1 MKRIYYILYVFLLA
15 SLYGCEDKL
24 IYPGQIPDGV
34 SDAQF
39 SLSFSNFTPALENSR
54 SAGAAIKSIDKL
66 WVVIYNTDGTLYEY
80 SQIGDYKLTGNS
92 RPDGSE
98 SSEVQTGHAEFTM
111 RLPNGKYRIYAVANC
126 DLTPEDVK
134 SETALQNKKLTW
146 QNEKLNGTKGQPNS
160 EMFGYFT
167 NTDKGGMDA
176 TVGFQAGEVIV
187 NGTLPLHA
195 WIKRAA
201 SKLTVAFDTHNLKEN
216 VFIYIQSIQVK
227 DIPTE
232 NYLGRKNQPGE
243 KDRTISSE
251 LVDGETFYLGN
262 ATPTD
267 NAKADHGKWRMLA
280 RGNRV
285 WGMNSEAGNKMP
297 DGTAIEDRIKN
308 EHIESVD
315 ALYFYE
321 NSQPEG
327 KIGTESDKRQDV
339 TGNNAQVS
347 YPDGEKP
354 DNPAWKDA
362 RPYGSYVE
370 VKGYYIC
377 EDNVRP
383 GKGEI
388 LYRFMLGKNT
398 TTDYDAERNHH
409 YQLTMHFNGYA
420 NDIDW
425 HIVYNE
431 ENKPGTY
438 TNDTTYVSY
447 LYNQPA
453 STVLRATPK
462 PGYKL
467 TNVKAIIVDNEW
479 RPHSDT
485 DTPLAEPDYNS
496 KAWDMQIS
504 GSDSYAGGAAFNQKL
519 DKECAP
525 NCEFGFLSLRYVER
539 VDINMGGGSTSYRTM
554 VTNFRNSY
562 AANDMGDNTKPKG
575 MREYQVPSSTTS
587 ADGITYPD
595 GVDGDYKVSY
605 TIKNQGREN
614 EEHNYIYTIPLY
626 TRAKSLDNWGVY
638 SGANPFYQHHRYAR
652 LKFITTFENINN
664 PDDTY
669 SDVVYSHVLQARRI
683 DNPRGIYRS
692 GDNTQS
698 FNVRLLYTLM
708 EPENDGTAF
717 GEVISR
723 GPWSA
728 TIEVDE
734 GGLASISTADGQ
746 TAKAVGESIYGES
759 NTPIAFKYTPQK
771 TVSDN
776 TQSLGAVIK
785 VRYHN
790 YSCVH
795 SLVVRQG
802 YGPTKFEKGTLYWSA
817 FNVYDEKNLTV
828 NPLSIG
834 SLFRRD
840 TYLHDA
846 IAESNNTKDG
856 YGVGENPGSEGIFT
870 VRNINAQGNI
880 ITEDKKWSA
889 IKYMAKSDLATTAFG
904 NFTLAPTNRNYHV
917 PSTAETRKDLSENN
931 DINFA
936 FGIVYGDGA
945 ENTLTTN
952 DAYGFSDPDN
962 NTKRS
967 SKGVRG
973 VLAYSLRN
981 GRNIF
986 FPFGALG
993 HARRKSREWG
1003 LTDKMAI
1010 TFSVGNGLL
1019 RYGSVDVRLGGK
1031 LGQNGQWTQPDG
1043 SVRDYRYNDYRPM
1056 AYNLPSQFG
1065 GAYWHSDNTSLAMDF
1080 NYGNYMTAEL
1090 GTDDLYTQ
1098 GNASD
1103 ALPIRPV
1110 SN

>member
-1 MKRIYYILYVFLLA
+1 MKRIYYIFYVFLLA

-24 IYPGQIPDGV
+24 IYPGEIPDGV

-39 SLSFSNFTPALENSR
+39 RLSFCDFTPALENSR
-54 SAGAAIKSIDKL
+54 SAGTAIKSIDKL

-111 RLPNGKYRIYAVANC
+111 RLQNGKYRIYAVANC

-146 QNEKLNGTKGQPNS
+146 QNQELTGVKGQPNS

-167 NTDKGGMDA
+167 NTEKGSMDA
-176 TVGFQAGEVIV
+176 TVGFQAGEVII
-187 NGTLPLHA
+187 NGSLPLHA

-216 VFIYIQSIQVK
+216 VFIYIQSIKVR

-243 KDRTISSE
+243 KDRTISSD

-262 ATPTD
+262 ASATD
-267 NAKADHGKWRMLA
+267 NPKTDHGKWRMLA

-285 WGMNSEAGNKMP
+285 WGMNSEAGKELP
-297 DGTAIEDRIKN
+297 GSTPIADRIKN
-308 EHIESVD
+308 EHLESVD

-321 NSQPEG
+321 NCQPEG
-327 KIGTESDKRQDV
+327 IIGTESDKRQDV

-347 YPDGEKP
+347 YPDGENP
-354 DNPAWKDA
+354 DDAAWKDA

-398 TTDYDAERNHH
+398 TTDYNAERNYH

-425 HIVYNE
+425 HIVYKE

-467 TNVKAIIVDNEW
+467 TKVKAIIIDNEW

-485 DTPLAEPDYNS
+485 GTPLSEPDYNS
-496 KAWDMQIS
+496 KAWDMQIA
-504 GSDSYAGGAAFNQKL
+504 GTDSYSGGAAYNQKL
-519 DKECAP
+519 DPECAP
-525 NCEFGFLSLRYVER
+525 NCEFGFLSLRLVKQVT
-539 VDINMGGGSTSYRTM
+539 VDMGGGSTSYATM
-554 VTNFRNSY
+554 VQNFRNKY
-562 AANDMGDNTKPKG
+562 EQNDNGETSKPKG
-575 MREYQVPSSTTS
+575 MREYEVPSSTTPEE
-587 ADGITYPD
+587 GKTYSD
-595 GVDGDYKVSY
+595 AIDGDYTVSY

-626 TRAKSLDNWGVY
+626 TRAKTLDSWGVY

-652 LKFITTFENINN
+652 IKFITTFENINDPN
-664 PDDTY
+664 DTY
-669 SDVVYSHVLQARRI
+669 QDIVYTNVLQSRRI
-683 DNPRGIYRS
+683 DNPRGIYRRGS
-692 GDNTQS
+692 NMEP
-698 FNVRLLYTLM
+698 FNVKLLYTLL
-708 EPENDGTAF
+708 EPDENGMAF
-717 GEVISR
+717 GEVISH

-728 TIEVDE
+728 TIEIDE
-734 GGLASISTADGQ
+734 GGLASISTSDGQ
-746 TAKAVGESIYGES
+746 TANSVGASIYGES

-776 TQSLGAVIK
+776 GQSLGAIIK
-785 VRYHN
+785 VCYHN

-795 SLVVRQG
+795 TIVVRQG
-802 YGPTKFEKGTLYWSA
+802 YGPTKFEAGTLNWSA
-817 FNVYDEKNLTV
+817 FNIFDEKNLTV
-828 NPLSIG
+828 NPLSVG

-846 IAESNNTKDG
+846 IAESNNTKTG
-856 YGVGENPGSEGIFT
+856 YGVGQNPGANGVFI
-870 VRNINAQGNI
+870 VRNVNEQGNI
-880 ITEDKKWSA
+880 YTENKKWSA
-889 IKYMAKSDLATTAFG
+889 ISYMPENNLGTTAFG
-904 NFTLAPTNRNYHV
+904 DFTLAPTNRTYHV

-931 DINFA
+931 DINFG

-945 ENTLTTN
+945 ENTLSTA
-952 DAYGFSDPDN
+952 DAYSFSDPDN
-962 NTKRS
+962 KITS
-967 SKGVRG
+967 SAKGVRG
-973 VLAYSLRN
+973 VVAYSLKT

-986 FPFGALG
+986 LPFGSLG
-993 HARRKSREWG
+993 HGRRKSREWG

-1010 TFSVGNGLL
+1010 TFSAGNGLL
-1019 RYGSVDVRLGGK
+1019 RYGSVDVRLGGT
-1031 LGQNGQWTQPDG
+1031 LGQNGDN
-1043 SVRDYRYNDYRPM
+1043 YKYNDYRPL

-1065 GAYWHSDNTSLAMDF
+1065 GAYWHSDNTKLAMDF

-1090 GTDDLYTQ
+1090 GTADLYTQ
-1098 GNASD
+1098 DNASD

-1110 SN
+1110 SNN

>member
-1 MKRIYYILYVFLLA
+1 MKRIYYIFYILLLA
-15 SLYGCEDKL
+15 SLYGCEDRL
-24 IYPGQIPDGV
+24 TYPGEIPDGV
-34 SDAQF
+34 SDARFQ
-39 SLSFSNFTPALENSR
+39 LSFNHFTPSLENSR
-54 SAGAAIKSIDKL
+54 SSGTAIKSIDKL
-66 WVVIYNTDGTLYEY
+66 WVVIYTTDGTLYEY
-80 SQIGDYKLTGNS
+80 KQIGDYKLTPNS

-98 SSEVQTGHAEFTM
+98 SSEVETGHAEFTM
-111 RLPNGKYRIYAVANC
+111 RLPNGRYRIYAVANC
-126 DLTPEDVK
+126 DLTAEDVI

-167 NTDKGGMDA
+167 NSEKGDMNS
-176 TVGFQAGEVIV
+176 TKGFQAGEVIV
-187 NGTLPLHA
+187 NGSLPLHA

-201 SKLTVAFDTHNLKEN
+201 SKLTVAFDTHNLKDN
-216 VFIYIQSIQVK
+216 VFIYIQSIKIK

-232 NYLGRKNQPGE
+232 NYLGRRNRPGE
-243 KDRTISSE
+243 EGRTISDE
-251 LVDGETFYLGN
+251 LVDGETLYLAN
-262 ATPTD
+262 ASATD

-285 WGMNSEAGNKMP
+285 WGLNSEAGNKMSES
-297 DGTAIEDRIKN
+297 ASIEDRIKN
-308 EHIESVD
+308 EHLESVE

-327 KIGTESDKRQDV
+327 IEGTESDKRQDV
-339 TGNNAQVS
+339 TGENKEVS

-420 NDIDW
+420 NDIDF

-431 ENKPGTY
+431 EYKPGTY

-453 STVLRATPK
+453 TTVLRATPK
-462 PGYKL
+462 AGYKL
-467 TNVKAIIVDNEW
+467 TNVKAVIVDNEW

-485 DTPLAEPDYNS
+485 KVPLLEPDYNS

-504 GSDSYAGGAAFNQKL
+504 GTDSYAGGAAYNQKL
-519 DKECAP
+519 DPECAP
-525 NCEFGFLSLRYVER
+525 NCEFGFLSLRTVEK
-539 VDINMGGGSTSYRTM
+539 VTINMGGGSTSYSTM
-554 VTNFRNSY
+554 VKNFRNSY
-562 AANDMGDNTKPKG
+562 AANDAGDATKPKG
-575 MREYQVPSSTTS
+575 MREYQVPAYNSPVESK
-587 ADGITYPD
+587 TYPD
-595 GVDGDYKVSY
+595 AVDGNYTVSY

-626 TRAKSLDNWGVY
+626 TRAKTLDSWGVY

-652 LKFITTFENINN
+652 IKFITTFENINN
-664 PDDTY
+664 PDDKY
-669 SDVVYSHVLQARRI
+669 QDSVYSHVLQARRI

-692 GDNTQS
+692 GSNTDP
-698 FNVRLLYTLM
+698 FNVKLLYTLLV
-708 EPENDGTAF
+708 PNNGQAF
-717 GEVISR
+717 REVISR

-734 GGLASISTADGQ
+734 EGLAKISTPDGQ
-746 TAKAVGESIYGES
+746 TASSVGASIYGES

-776 TQSLGAVIK
+776 GQSLGAVIK

-795 SLVVRQG
+795 TLVVRQG
-802 YGPTKFEKGTLYWSA
+802 YGPTKFEQGTLNWST

-846 IAESNNTKDG
+846 IAESNNDTYK
-856 YGVGENPGSEGIFT
+856 VGDNPGANGAFT
-870 VRNINAQGNI
+870 VRNVNAQGKI
-880 ITEDKKWSA
+880 YTETKKWSA
-889 IKYMAKSDLATTAFG
+889 ITYMAKGNLGTTAFG

-917 PSTAETRKDLSENN
+917 PSTTESRKDLSDNN
-931 DINFA
+931 DINFG

-945 ENTLTTN
+945 GNTLDTS
-952 DAYGFSDPDN
+952 DAYSFSDPDN
-962 NTKRS
+962 KITRS
-967 SKGVRG
+967 QMGVRG
-973 VLAYSLRN
+973 VVAYSLRT

-993 HARRKSREWG
+993 HGRRKSREWG

-1010 TFSVGNGLL
+1010 TFSTGNGLL
-1019 RYGSVDVRLGGK
+1019 RYGSVDVRLGGT
-1031 LGQNGQWTQPDG
+1031 LGQNGRWPQSDG

-1056 AYNLPSQFG
+1056 AYNLPDQFG
-1065 GAYWHSDNTSLAMDF
+1065 GAYWHSDNTRLAMDF

-1110 SN
+1110 WNPH